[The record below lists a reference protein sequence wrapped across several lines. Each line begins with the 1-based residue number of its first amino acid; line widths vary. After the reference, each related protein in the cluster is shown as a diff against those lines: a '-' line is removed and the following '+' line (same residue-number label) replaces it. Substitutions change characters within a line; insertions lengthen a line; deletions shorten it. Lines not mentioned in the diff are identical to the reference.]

1 VDFEEWSAYKIQ
13 LHGTE
18 WIVSLSADWDQ
29 SPRTKKESFKSF
41 SINIL
46 KFSRFQLDWR
56 VRPLVIFIKSWAKL
70 AGINDAK
77 DQTLSSYTLTLM
89 VVHYLQAGVEPPVL
103 PSLQNLYPSTFG
115 SYASFAQF
123 SFLRDLPSYQS
134 QNTMSLGTGST
145 IERVVCKK
153 KKFILKQF

>member
-1 VDFEEWSAYKIQ
+1 
-13 LHGTE
+13 
-18 WIVSLSADWDQ
+18 
-29 SPRTKKESFKSF
+29 
-41 SINIL
+41 
-46 KFSRFQLDWR
+46 
-56 VRPLVIFIKSWAKL
+56 VIFIKSWAKL

-123 SFLRDLPSYQS
+123 SFLRDLPVYHS
-134 QNTMSLGTGST
+134 QNTMSLGT
-145 IERVVCKK
+145 
-153 KKFILKQF
+153 FFDH